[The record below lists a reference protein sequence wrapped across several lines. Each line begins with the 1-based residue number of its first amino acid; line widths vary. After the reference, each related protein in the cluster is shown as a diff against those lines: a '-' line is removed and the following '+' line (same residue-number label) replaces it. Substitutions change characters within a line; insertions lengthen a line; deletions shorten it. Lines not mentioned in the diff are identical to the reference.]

1 MATPAPAPVAF
12 FGFDAVESSLF
23 DRYIADGTLPTM
35 RRLVEEG
42 QSTLLSPPPSG
53 FYNTSWIATVTGSD
67 VDEHRSVLD
76 RQLDPG
82 SYRIVDVRA
91 ASIQRPPFWQYLSD
105 AGVDSTVASIYS
117 APVLPSFRGTQVQGW
132 GAIDPYTAKF
142 GDRIFVPPETERLLA
157 EAVPSRQN
165 FYRTAV
171 PHTPA
176 EYRSLLE
183 RLLRSV
189 EEQTSGLAELIE
201 RTRWDF
207 FFGSYGEPHF
217 GGHLFW
223 HLSDPTHPSYD
234 SRVADEVGETMIAIY
249 RAVDRGIGEL
259 IERLPPETRYFV
271 VTPHGM
277 RPSYIYDP
285 GEKVLEETGWL
296 TLRAGGSGG
305 GPGGR
310 ILRGAW
316 GVGRRVVPTK
326 LRLAVRSR
334 LPADGL
340 VAEMPLSHIDWS
352 GTRVFALPSDMTSY
366 LRVNLAGREP
376 EGIVQPGEEYE
387 RVCDEVQRLF
397 ESVRHA
403 GTGAP
408 AVERVVRCDKE
419 FGRPVEGAC
428 PDLCVV
434 WADDVEV
441 RSLDVPGLGNIDLR
455 FDDPRTGQHTHK
467 GFLVGAGP
475 GIAASG
481 SHCLGDGDGTVLDV
495 GPTVLA
501 LLGVDHSMLRGRP
514 LKAFV
519 SG

>member
-1 MATPAPAPVAF
+1 M
-12 FGFDAVESSLF
+12 
-23 DRYIADGTLPTM
+23 TLA
-35 RRLVEEG
+35 
-42 QSTLLSPPPSG
+42 PSG

-234 SRVADEVGETMIAIY
+234 SRVADEVGETMIARSIEGSASSSSACRPKRGTSSSRRTACVPATSTTPARKSSRRPAGSHFVRVA
-249 RAVDRGIGEL
+249 RAAAPAAASSVAPGASAAGSCPRSCGSL
-259 IERLPPETRYFV
+259 SAAVSPPTA
-271 VTPHGM
+271 
-277 RPSYIYDP
+277 S
-285 GEKVLEETGWL
+285 
-296 TLRAGGSGG
+296 S
-305 GPGGR
+305 
-310 ILRGAW
+310 
-316 GVGRRVVPTK
+316 RRCRCPT
-326 LRLAVRSR
+326 S
-334 LPADGL
+334 
-340 VAEMPLSHIDWS
+340 
-352 GTRVFALPSDMTSY
+352 T
-366 LRVNLAGREP
+366 GREP
-376 EGIVQPGEEYE
+376 
-387 RVCDEVQRLF
+387 
-397 ESVRHA
+397 
-403 GTGAP
+403 
-408 AVERVVRCDKE
+408 
-419 FGRPVEGAC
+419 AC
-428 PDLCVV
+428 S
-434 WADDVEV
+434 
-441 RSLDVPGLGNIDLR
+441 RSR
-455 FDDPRTGQHTHK
+455 AT
-467 GFLVGAGP
+467 
-475 GIAASG
+475 
-481 SHCLGDGDGTVLDV
+481 
-495 GPTVLA
+495 
-501 LLGVDHSMLRGRP
+501 
-514 LKAFV
+514 
-519 SG
+519 